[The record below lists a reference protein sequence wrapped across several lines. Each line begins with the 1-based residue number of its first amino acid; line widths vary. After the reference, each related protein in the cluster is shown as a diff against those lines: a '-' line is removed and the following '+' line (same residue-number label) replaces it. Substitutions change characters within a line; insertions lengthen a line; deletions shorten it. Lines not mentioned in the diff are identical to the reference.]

1 MEQHKPKVDK
11 LNFEQGTSFS
21 SGVIEDVIIHQ
32 PQDEQVLRA
41 EGLQRMGLS
50 LLMRFAGLLYG
61 GYIASFFL
69 RHYPGSNPLVIP
81 PLQIL
86 SLNGIL
92 VLAFGAMILGQMIR
106 KSRIDRQLEI
116 PAILSN
122 WFQLIIRPIFSYLA
136 WTFLFFVIGA
146 LGNSGFAVIIGA
158 VIALS
163 GYDMK
168 FKDRARGVIAL
179 NSYSSRM

>member
-11 LNFEQGTSFS
+11 LNFEHETTFS
-21 SGVIEDVIIHQ
+21 GGVIEDVIIHQ

-41 EGLQRMGLS
+41 EGFQRMGLS
-50 LLMRFAGLLYG
+50 FLMRLAGLLYG

-81 PLQIL
+81 PLQVL
-86 SLNGIL
+86 SLNGLL

-106 KSRIDRQLEI
+106 RIRIDRQLEI

-122 WFQLIIRPIFSYLA
+122 WMHLLFRPIFSYLA
-136 WTFLFFVIGA
+136 WTFVFFVIGA

-168 FKDRARGVIAL
+168 FKDRSRGVITF